1 MLKSN
6 HYEYIYQNEET
17 DKWHYVDET
26 SAVSDEGFDTE
37 EQAVLALTEYVELQ
51 LHGSHEMF
59 LQGWRG
65 MTNRVEANVLAHGFR
80 DRATSGKRNQGE
92 LIALMHSELS
102 EALEAI
108 RKPGPSNHIPEFKGV
123 EEELADVIIRIMDFD
138 REFDLRIAE
147 AIEAK
152 HRFNMTRPF
161 KHGKAF

>member
-6 HYEYIYQNEET
+6 HYEHICQNEET
-17 DKWHYVDET
+17 GKWHY
-26 SAVSDEGFDTE
+26 SDEGDILSEADFDTE
-37 EQAVLALTEYVELQ
+37 QQAYLRWVEYCEVELSGTDIAFQ
-51 LHGSHEMF
+51 EY
-59 LQGWRG
+59 WRG
-65 MTNRVEANVLAHGFR
+65 MAKRVEANVLAHGFR